1 MSTHNT
7 SIDANGP
14 STAAVKGTASDNH
27 TAHVNLP
34 DIAIGVII
42 GRASEFFEFFVFALA
57 CVLVFPY
64 TIFPFVPPVE
74 GTLYAFAVLALGF
87 LARPVGTVF
96 FTEIDRHYG
105 RGTRLT
111 IALFLMGLS
120 TVAISFLPTYKAEG
134 WLVIASLCLFRCGQG
149 VAMAGSWDGT
159 ASLLALRS
167 PADRKGRYATLPQIG
182 APLGLILAAA
192 LFLFLMVSLSEDD
205 FLAYGWRYPFFVAF
219 AINVVALFARLRL
232 TESVEFQRLFTETEL
247 APQPTITV
255 VKQEWLQIIV
265 GAFTPLASLA
275 LFHMV
280 TIFPLSY
287 IALNVPEHLVLFI
300 IFEIVA
306 ATFGLGAIIAS
317 GFIADRI
324 GRRQHLKHMAIAI
337 GLFAIVSP
345 FMLGR
350 GGIAGEV
357 IYVLVGF
364 IILGLSFGQSSGA
377 TASGSSLKNRFT
389 SSALTSDLAWLFGAG
404 FAPFVGLYLSERVG
418 IWSAGG
424 YLLSG
429 AIVTLLALT
438 VFKRSHAERR
448 ENDSSWR

>member
-1 MSTHNT
+1 MSEHHNPVE
-7 SIDANGP
+7 AVGP
-14 STAAVKGTASDNH
+14 QSAGSHQTT
-27 TAHVNLP
+27 HVNLA

-64 TIFPFVPPVE
+64 TVFPFVSPVE

-120 TVAISFLPTYKAEG
+120 TVAISFLPSYAAEG

-167 PADRKGRYATLPQIG
+167 PPDRTGRYATLPQLG

-192 LFLFLMVSLSEDD
+192 LFLFLMVSLSEED
-205 FLAYGWRYPFFVAF
+205 FLAFGWRYPFFVAF

-232 TESVEFQRLFTETEL
+232 IQSDEFKSLFTETEL
-247 APQPTITV
+247 APQPTLTV
-255 VKQEWLQIIV
+255 IRQEWLQIIT

-280 TIFPLSY
+280 TIFPLSW
-287 IALNVPEHLVLFI
+287 IALNDPENLQLFLI
-300 IFEIVA
+300 IEIVA
-306 ATFGLGAIIAS
+306 AAMGLAAIVAS
-317 GFIADRI
+317 GSIADRI
-324 GRRQHLKHMAIAI
+324 GRRRHLTYMAVAI
-337 GLFAIVSP
+337 GVFAIVSP

-350 GGIAGEV
+350 GGIVGETV
-357 IYVLVGF
+357 YVLIGF
-364 IILGLSFGQSSGA
+364 ILLGLSFGQSSGA
-377 TASGSSLKNRFT
+377 TASGVSLKNRYT

-404 FAPFVGLYLSERVG
+404 FAPYVGLYLSEQYG
-418 IWSAGG
+418 IWLAGA

-438 VFKRSHAERR
+438 VFTRSHAERR
-448 ENDSSWR
+448 ETDASWR

>member
-1 MSTHNT
+1 MSKHHNPVE
-7 SIDANGP
+7 AAGP
-14 STAAVKGTASDNH
+14 SSGPSPQM
-27 TAHVNLP
+27 AHVNLA

-42 GRASEFFEFFVFALA
+42 GRASEFFDYFVFALA

-64 TIFPFVPPVE
+64 TVFPFVTPVQ
-74 GTLYAFAVLALGF
+74 GTLYAFSVLALGF
-87 LARPVGTVF
+87 LARPVGTLF
-96 FTEIDRHYG
+96 FTEIDRHFG

-111 IALFLMGLS
+111 IALFLMGTS
-120 TVAISFLPTYKAEG
+120 TVAISFLPSYSSQG

-167 PADRKGRYATLPQIG
+167 PPDRVGRYATLPQIG

-192 LFLFLMVSLSEDD
+192 LFLFLMVGLSDED

-232 TESVEFQRLFTETEL
+232 TQSEEFKSLFTETEL
-247 APQPTITV
+247 APQPTLTV
-255 VKQEWLQIIV
+255 VRQEWMQIIT

-280 TIFPLSY
+280 TIFPLSW
-287 IALNVPEHLVLFI
+287 IALNDPENLRLFI
-300 IFEIVA
+300 IIEIVA
-306 ATFGLGAIIAS
+306 AAMGLAAILAS
-317 GFIADRI
+317 GTIADRI
-324 GRRQHLKHMAIAI
+324 GRRRHLTYMAVAI
-337 GLFAIVSP
+337 GVFAVVSP

-350 GGIAGEV
+350 GGIVGETV
-357 IYVLVGF
+357 YVLIGF

-377 TASGSSLKNRFT
+377 TASGLSLKNRYT

-404 FAPFVGLYLSERVG
+404 FAPFVGLYLSEQYGV
-418 IWSAGG
+418 WLGG
-424 YLLSG
+424 AYLLSG

-438 VFKRSHAERR
+438 VFRRSHAVRR
-448 ENDSSWR
+448 ETDASWR

>member
-1 MSTHNT
+1 MSKATNPVPEDGLPPIAERET
-7 SIDANGP
+7 
-14 STAAVKGTASDNH
+14 V
-27 TAHVNLP
+27 HVNLA

-64 TIFPFVPPVE
+64 TIFPFVPPEV

-87 LARPVGTVF
+87 IVRPVGTVI
-96 FTEIDRHYG
+96 FTEVDRKFG

-111 IALFLMGLS
+111 TSLFLMGIA
-120 TVAISFLPTYKAEG
+120 TVAISFLPSYEAEG

-149 VAMAGSWDGT
+149 LSMGGSWDGT

-167 PADRKGRYATLPQIG
+167 PRERRARVATLPQIG
-182 APLGLILAAA
+182 APLGLILAASI
-192 LFLFLMVSLSEDD
+192 FLFLMVSLSDED
-205 FLAYGWRYPFFVAF
+205 FLAFGWRYPFFVAF

-232 TESVEFQRLFTETEL
+232 TQSEEFKRLFSETEL
-247 APQPTITV
+247 APQSTWTV
-255 VKQEWLQIIV
+255 AREEGMQIIT

-280 TIFPLSY
+280 TIFPLSW
-287 IALNVPEHLVLFI
+287 IALNNPEDLILFI
-300 IFEIVA
+300 IIE
-306 ATFGLGAIIAS
+306 IIAAAMGLAAILAS
-317 GFIADRI
+317 GVIADRI
-324 GRRQHLKHMAIAI
+324 GRRTLLSRMAIAI
-337 GLFAIVSP
+337 GIFAIVSP

-350 GGIAGEV
+350 GGIIGES
-357 IYVLVGF
+357 IYVLIGF

-377 TASGSSLKNRFT
+377 TASGLSLKNRFT
-389 SSALTSDLAWLFGAG
+389 SSALTTDLAWMFGAG
-404 FAPFVGLYLSERVG
+404 FAPFVALYLSERFG
-418 IWSAGG
+418 IIFAGG

-438 VFKRSHAERR
+438 IFSRTYDEHRERDASGR
-448 ENDSSWR
+448 